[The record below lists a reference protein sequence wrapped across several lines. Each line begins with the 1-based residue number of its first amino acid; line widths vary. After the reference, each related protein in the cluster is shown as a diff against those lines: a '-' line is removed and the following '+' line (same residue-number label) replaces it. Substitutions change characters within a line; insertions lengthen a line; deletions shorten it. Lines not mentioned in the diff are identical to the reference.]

1 MTVTVTPLCYCLCLH
16 RVGVVLDGWMH
27 PVDETLPSQVRQPA
41 LMVNM
46 EAFQW
51 RKNIVQMLSMKK
63 DTEADRPMI
72 TVR

>member
-1 MTVTVTPLCYCLCLH
+1 M
-16 RVGVVLDGWMH
+16 LDGWMH

-63 DTEADRPMI
+63 DTEVDRPMI